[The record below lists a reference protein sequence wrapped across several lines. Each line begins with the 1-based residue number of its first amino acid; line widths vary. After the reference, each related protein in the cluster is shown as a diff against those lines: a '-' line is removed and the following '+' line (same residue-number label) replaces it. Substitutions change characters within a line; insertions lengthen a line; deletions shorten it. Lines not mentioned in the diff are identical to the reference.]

1 MKRGIQAQLWNGR
14 KFTSGWM
21 TWKSGCFDEVC
32 FQAPTKKQSIVLHDL
47 GQSRVMPGFVDTLLH
62 GFGGVDCGEGSVK
75 DLQRMTRALAAS
87 GVTTAL
93 AGFYPSSNRTLQA
106 AAKRWGKWKS
116 ERGTARTRIP
126 GWHIE
131 GPFLAPDFRG
141 ALPRKDLLKPSDQHA
156 EKLVKACDGWLQVC
170 TLAPELKGSQG
181 VAEVFHTAKVVPSIG
196 HTKAEYAD
204 CVALAAHGDCAITH
218 MGNRLPALTARE
230 PGPIGFAME
239 GHAAWVGVIPDMVHV
254 APETLRLWAKTP
266 AMKKTLVASSD
277 NLSHA
282 GLVADGFTSGG
293 KRLRRQGAV
302 AVDAKGHL
310 AGTLDPLPELLLRA
324 HKEGYLSLADVIR
337 IGCANPGRMIG
348 DCGALEAGRRADFA
362 ILEEGDSVGPVWI
375 GGRRVVG
382 A

>member
-1 MKRGIQAQLWNGR
+1 MKHGIQAQLWNGR
-14 KFTSGWM
+14 MFSPGWM
-21 TWKSGCFDEVC
+21 TWKSGCFERVC
-32 FQAPTKKQSIVLHDL
+32 FEPPSKKQAAALHDL

-93 AGFYPSSNRTLQA
+93 AGFYPLSNVKLRA

-116 ERGTARTRIP
+116 ERGTARTRIT

-131 GPFLAPDFRG
+131 GPFLAPALRG
-141 ALPRKDLLKPSDQHA
+141 ALPRKDLLKPSREHA
-156 EKLVKACDGWLQVC
+156 ERLVKACDGWLQIC
-170 TLAPELKGSQG
+170 TLAPELKGSLEA
-181 VAEVFHTAKVVPSIG
+181 AEVFRAAKVIPSIG

-204 CVALAAHGDCAITH
+204 CTSLADGGDCAITH

-230 PGPIGFAME
+230 MGPIGFAME
-239 GHAAWVGVIPDMVHV
+239 GKAAWVGVIPDMVHV

-266 AMKKTLVASSD
+266 AMRKTLIATSD

-282 GLVADGFTSGG
+282 GLVADGFMSGG
-293 KRLRRQGAV
+293 KRLQRSGAV
-302 AVDAKGHL
+302 AVDAKGDL
-310 AGTLDPLPELLLRA
+310 GGTLDPLAEMLLRA
-324 HKEGYLSLADVIR
+324 HREGYLTMADVIR
-337 IGCANPGRMIG
+337 MGCTNPGRFVG
-348 DCGALEAGRRADFA
+348 DCGSLEAGHRADFVV
-362 ILEEGDSVGPVWI
+362 LEEGDSVGPVWV